1 MKPYQSDKKKK
12 GMPYWE
18 VPIDIIEDQKQLH
31 NWVAKAVKVAKKAAD
46 KK

>member
-1 MKPYQSDKKKK
+1 
-12 GMPYWE
+12 

-31 NWVAKAVKVAKKAAD
+31 NWVAKAVKVAEKAAG